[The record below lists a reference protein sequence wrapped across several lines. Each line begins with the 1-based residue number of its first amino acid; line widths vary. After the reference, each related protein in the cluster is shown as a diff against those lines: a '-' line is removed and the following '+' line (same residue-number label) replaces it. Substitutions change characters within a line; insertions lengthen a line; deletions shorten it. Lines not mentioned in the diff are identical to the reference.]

1 MSQRQSSW
9 KLWVGIIV
17 VLIVTGLVAVLWPA
31 IAGAFQFSPSAP
43 SISAP
48 SASASTIAITVP
60 TPPLPFLPTF
70 GLEPGQVVEVN
81 GLLIMAALAGVVA
94 ALVIGAGVVLGLI
107 NLILSRL
114 ATNVETSDSYQEHVK
129 VLEQKQNEKL
139 KAIRSDRPA
148 DPVPDG
154 NYVRWAAWA
163 TGLVI
168 LMFVYFLTLLTV
180 RTLAPQAQNTT
191 LIVGIVALVTILIL
205 ALRLR
210 PARLQAIDSTD
221 NEGIPWD
228 TIMVIITGL
237 LVVGVGIGLMVYF
250 NIPA

>member
-1 MSQRQSSW
+1 M
-9 KLWVGIIV
+9 
-17 VLIVTGLVAVLWPA
+17 
-31 IAGAFQFSPSAP
+31 
-43 SISAP
+43 
-48 SASASTIAITVP
+48 
-60 TPPLPFLPTF
+60 
-70 GLEPGQVVEVN
+70 VEVN

-114 ATNVETSDSYQEHVK
+114 ATNVETNDSYQEHVK
-129 VLEQKQNEKL
+129 ALEQKQNEKL